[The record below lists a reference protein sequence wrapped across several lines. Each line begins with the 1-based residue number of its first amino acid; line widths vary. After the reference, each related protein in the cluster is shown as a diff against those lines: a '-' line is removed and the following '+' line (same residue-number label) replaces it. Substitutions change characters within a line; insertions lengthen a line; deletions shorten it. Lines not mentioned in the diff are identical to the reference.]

1 MGYSEYSH
9 GVPKDLPRGCP
20 MSIHRGEI
28 ERYSP
33 REAPRGEEGGEDLMR
48 IVVGVKRLR
57 VGRAVVSA
65 GLP

>member
-1 MGYSEYSH
+1 MPDEHPS
-9 GVPKDLPRGCP
+9 R
-20 MSIHRGEI
+20 RARF